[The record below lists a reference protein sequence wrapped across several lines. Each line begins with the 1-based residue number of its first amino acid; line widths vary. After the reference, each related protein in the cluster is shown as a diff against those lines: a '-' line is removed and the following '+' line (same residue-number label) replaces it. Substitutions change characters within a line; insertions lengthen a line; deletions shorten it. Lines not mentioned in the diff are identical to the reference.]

1 MVDFDSKDFGERIR
15 NYRIK
20 KGLSQENLATA
31 LHKDRTIISRYESGD
46 VLPNANDISM
56 LCQEL
61 GIYEADLFANDSLVR
76 TMQHDKSKNPFKTDK
91 LYVYFNAFD
100 FRTKKFAPDKYI
112 LELEEKQNMCKAR
125 FVDYHDG
132 RIYTEGYLIGN
143 DEIVFVVMEN
153 YKPTSTRVD
162 IALLEINICSG
173 VDNLMLGGYFGT
185 NAKCEPSLRK
195 CYFSKKNVD
204 FTDEMFEQLKLDENE
219 KDILDK
225 QNALY
230 LDIFNI

>member
-1 MVDFDSKDFGERIR
+1 MVDFDRKDFGERIR

-31 LHKDRTIISRYESGD
+31 LKKNKATISRYEKGE
-46 VLPNANDISM
+46 VLPNVKNISII
-56 LCQEL
+56 CEEL
-61 GIYEADLFANDSLVR
+61 GIYEADLYGNNTNR
-76 TMQHDKSKNPFKTDK
+76 TMQHNKSKNPFNTDK
-91 LYVYFNAFD
+91 LYVYFNAYN

-112 LELEEKQNMCKAR
+112 LELEQKQNICKAK
-125 FVDYHDG
+125 FVDYNDK
-132 RIYTEGYLIGN
+132 RIYSEGYLIGN

-153 YKPTSTRVD
+153 YRPTSTRVD
-162 IALLEINICSG
+162 VAVLEINICSG
-173 VDNLMLGGYFGT
+173 MDKLMLGGYFGT

-204 FTDEMFEQLKLDENE
+204 FTDEMFEDLKLNENE
-219 KDILDK
+219 KDILNK
-225 QNALY
+225 QSALY

>member
-1 MVDFDSKDFGERIR
+1 MIEFDNKDFGERIR

-31 LHKDRTIISRYESGD
+31 MHKDRTIISRYESGD

-76 TMQHDKSKNPFKTDK
+76 TMQHDKSKNPFKTDR

-112 LELEEKQNMCKAR
+112 LELEEKQNMCKVR

-143 DEIVFVVMEN
+143 DEIVFAVMEN

-162 IALLEINICSG
+162 IALLEINICNG
-173 VDNLMLGGYFGT
+173 IDKLMLGGYFGT

-219 KDILDK
+219 KEILNK

-230 LDIFNI
+230 LDIFKN